1 MQVGGHQALGAR
13 KYRLMHWGFEVM
25 EMKCLGTRYRF

>member
-13 KYRLMHWGFEVM
+13 RYGLMHRGFEVM